1 MISIGAAAEAI
12 LKREEPPDI
21 AIIPGIILYLAAHNT
36 LRAALCDS
44 LEKLINLLLLLLF
57 RNPAGKTPG
66 IISKISSYRN
76 LW

>member
-36 LRAALCDS
+36 LRRPFAAAL
-44 LEKLINLLLLLLF
+44 KN
-57 RNPAGKTPG
+57 
-66 IISKISSYRN
+66 
-76 LW
+76 